1 MRRLDVPLAHLGAIQ
16 RGLRDAALLIG
27 LNTDAENG
35 RAWVIVDDSSDNP
48 ARRVTEIVDEIVARS
63 GEARVEAL

>member
-1 MRRLDVPLAHLGAIQ
+1 MLIFLDTG
-16 RGLRDAALLIG
+16 
-27 LNTDAENG
+27 AENG